1 MKLQYHIKTR
11 MIVNG
16 VLLVS
21 VSICLAMLV
30 VYTIF
35 QKQSQAGAH
44 KRIEQALQV
53 IGGQY
58 NDLEANLV
66 TKGESLG
73 RQDSLAHQLWMI
85 SELLAVGEGIGNQLR
100 DVFCRSVVDQ
110 FQALGIPQATVYNA
124 EGKWIVAVNVEED
137 TVHTLFAET
146 PGSHQFLEA
155 KMPRGMIPGGDD
167 FQRSSGALFFPPTTP
182 MPLPD
187 TTKLSRKAEDGILKL
202 SVSTPMVALS
212 SGRAKKVGQV
222 VVDTKVGDAFVNRLS
237 GYTGTRVNL
246 FLGSALSIGTLKNY
260 TRLDAEAMAVKAV
273 SGEAGIHGQG
283 GIFRDFSATGESFFE
298 GLFPL
303 MGDGEQLGTVSVLL
317 SREET
322 RKNLRQVLW
331 WLLCIALACLGL
343 AVPFTWYFATTIAAP
358 INSAIKGLAHGAG
371 QIASAANQVS
381 DASQSLAESSS
392 EQAAAIEETS
402 SSLEEMSSRAKQNAD
417 HANEASAMMKET
429 NRIVE
434 KVNTHM
440 TDMGSAIEEITKTSE
455 ETGKIIKTID
465 EIAFQTNLLALNA
478 AVEAARA
485 GEAGEGF
492 AVVADEVRNLALR
505 AAEEASNTATL
516 IDSTIKAVS
525 NGSEL
530 THMTQ
535 ETFKENMEISRKIN
549 HLVNEISEASK
560 EQAEGI
566 NQINKA
572 IVEMDSVSQRNAA
585 NSEESAAASK
595 EMKSQAV
602 HIRGFVTDLVRV
614 VEGTARGQQARTQ
627 RKSGLPDRQNVRY

>member
-58 NDLEANLV
+58 NDLEADLV
-66 TKGESLG
+66 TKGENLG
-73 RQDSLAHQLWMI
+73 RQDSLANQLGVI
-85 SELLAVGEGIGNQLR
+85 SEFLAVEGGISPYVR
-100 DVFCRSVVDQ
+100 AEFCKSVVDPLE
-110 FQALGIPQATVYNA
+110 ALGIQQATLYNA

-146 PGSHQFLEA
+146 PGSDQFLEA
-155 KMPRGMIPGGDD
+155 KMPRGVMPAGED

-187 TTKLSRKAEDGILKL
+187 TTKLSRKAEDGIFKL
-202 SVSTPMVALS
+202 SVSTPLVELS

-237 GYTGTRVNL
+237 GYTGTRVNF

-273 SGEAGIHGQG
+273 SAEAGIHGQG
-283 GIFRDFSATGESFFE
+283 GIFRDFSAGGESFFE

-322 RKNLRQVLW
+322 RKNLRQVMW

-343 AVPFTWYFATTIAAP
+343 AVPFTWYFATTIAVP

-371 QIASAANQVS
+371 QIASAASQVS

-402 SSLEEMSSRAKQNAD
+402 SSLEEMSSMAKQNAD

-525 NGSEL
+525 NGSEF
-530 THMTQ
+530 THITQ

-585 NSEESAAASK
+585 NSEESAAAST

-602 HIRGFVTDLVRV
+602 YIRGFVTDLVQV
-614 VEGTARGQQARTQ
+614 VEGTARGRQARTQ
-627 RKSGLPDRQNVRY
+627 RKAVLPDRQNVCC